1 MYTALVV
8 LSVIVAIL
16 LIILVLLQSSKG
28 GGLAGGFGAASNFGT
43 MFGTRRTAD
52 FLSTATWTLAAVL
65 TALMLII
72 NIFILPSQMTGS
84 GRESVIQGQQRVP
97 TAPSLPQQQQ
107 QAPQQ

>member
-1 MYTALVV
+1 MYTLLVV

-28 GGLAGGFGAASNFGT
+28 GGLAGGLGAASNFGT

-52 FLSTATWTLAAVL
+52 FLSTSTWTLAAVL

-72 NIFILPSQMTGS
+72 NIFILPSETGTS
-84 GRESVIQGQQRVP
+84 NRNSIIQGQQQVP
-97 TAPSLPQQQQ
+97 TTPTLPQ